1 MRLTIESM
9 FIKTSRKLRPGPG
22 GWGEKLKSLKEKKK
36 DYKREKRLNIQ
47 NVKKENFKKERMVN
61 SIKRFK

>member
-36 DYKREKRLNIQ
+36 IIREK
-47 NVKKENFKKERMVN
+47 KD
-61 SIKRFK
+61 